1 MKPPTEKGCYHHGDA
16 PYPAESGTSV
26 VIPDLVASVTL
37 PVAHGVP
44 DAVGSFARIG
54 MPPGGQVRPDTGIG
68 HEGEVLVEVPQGRP
82 RRVGG
87 ER

>member
-1 MKPPTEKGCYHHGDA
+1 MDPKTGI
-16 PYPAESGTSV
+16 GTSV

-68 HEGEVLVEVPQGRP
+68 HEGEVLVEAPQGRP